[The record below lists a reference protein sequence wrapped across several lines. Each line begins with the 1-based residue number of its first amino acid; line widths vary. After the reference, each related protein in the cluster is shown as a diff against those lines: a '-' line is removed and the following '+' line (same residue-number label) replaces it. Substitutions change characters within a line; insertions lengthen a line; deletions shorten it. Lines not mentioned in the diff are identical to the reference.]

1 MVWKKINRVL
11 LYAGLMALTLISLYL
26 LDTRWSTV
34 MDTQEVVIAGRQ
46 IMPHESIEDRDLQ
59 IVRIK
64 KEFVI
69 PGALSPDQIPALMD
83 QEALQLIEQGDQLT
97 LNRVDKQSLLKSP
110 DLRIVEIP
118 EKWILSVPGSLR
130 RLDAVSI
137 YAIRTEEVTS
147 RSPDQVETGGNGER
161 DQQETVAQ
169 LPEQAHKI
177 LEDITVAYYKDG
189 GVNEVRSAISEQS
202 NPNIRDVATVRGR
215 RLELQLNDTQLQQLS
230 ALVDQGYQFI
240 IGYGGG
246 EE

>member
-1 MVWKKINRVL
+1 
-11 LYAGLMALTLISLYL
+11 
-26 LDTRWSTV
+26 
-34 MDTQEVVIAGRQ
+34 
-46 IMPHESIEDRDLQ
+46 
-59 IVRIK
+59 
-64 KEFVI
+64 
-69 PGALSPDQIPALMD
+69 
-83 QEALQLIEQGDQLT
+83 
-97 LNRVDKQSLLKSP
+97 
-110 DLRIVEIP
+110 
-118 EKWILSVPGSLR
+118 
-130 RLDAVSI
+130 
-137 YAIRTEEVTS
+137 
-147 RSPDQVETGGNGER
+147 
-161 DQQETVAQ
+161 VAQ